1 MLYIQFSSFIFIL
14 NVTSFI
20 LKEDSGFE
28 SFSICQRNVKLHPF
42 IHLSTSSWLYHSSLG
57 HSMVP
62 KNGNRLYSLTSAESD
77 WIYTGACFIFSESK
91 FAINC
96 RRALKNVKNG
106 FADASL
112 FTSVLLPAML
122 QIDSDIIHLLLK

>member
-1 MLYIQFSSFIFIL
+1 MSKKCETPSIHPSIHIKLALPLFSWS
-14 NVTSFI
+14 
-20 LKEDSGFE
+20 
-28 SFSICQRNVKLHPF
+28 LHG
-42 IHLSTSSWLYHSSLG
+42 TQKW
-57 HSMVP
+57 
-62 KNGNRLYSLTSAESD
+62 KQRLYSLTSAESD

-91 FAINC
+91 FAISC